1 MCFWKREFLS
11 QGGMRSFPALNAT
24 IILCA
29 LVGHSHGA
37 ITPQGGEFPLVGD
50 IAGHQQH
57 PSVALHREGG
67 LVAWQNATVDSGGE
81 RVVVQ
86 ALGADYR
93 GVGVPQ
99 VVSQNIT
106 GQNDLNPAVAAL
118 PEGRS
123 VVVWES
129 GPRSS
134 QDIFIRFLD
143 AQGQFQTDI
152 QPVNSFQA
160 GVQSDAA
167 VSALANG
174 NVLVVW
180 ASDGQDG
187 SGEGIYGQRFS
198 QTGSKVGTEFRVS
211 QTTNQNQSRPAVA
224 ALSAS
229 QFAVAWVGES
239 VAGQN
244 SSGAPN
250 LRRNV
255 LARFIGVSD
264 TAGNEFQLN
273 EGDVVAT
280 EVSLTAL
287 PAGGFVA
294 AWTQRDEVSSRN
306 ITEVFSR
313 QYASNGLP
321 NGEAQ
326 RVNTF
331 LPGAQDSPVLAA
343 VNAGVMMAWSSF
355 GQDAGGLGVRGR
367 LLSGGTEFGVNAQE
381 NFDQATPA
389 LATDGGQQLL
399 AVWANTIRADHSIL
413 SAQRYVLHDGS
424 SLPAATDL
432 SAGEVEV
439 VGDEP
444 VQRQTNP
451 SVVAERER
459 AAALKAQQA
468 QNIAGT
474 ATLQVAAAPQPVD
487 EPTTSPPPP
496 TVETVAPT
504 PVRVPV
510 PPTPQVVE
518 AVKPPQ
524 PQPADPAPQATSA
537 AATPRAQSSVPPPAL
552 PSASTAAL
560 NALGGLTQRYQAG
573 GQARQQL
580 GSTRS
585 YIAPVRQYASAESS
599 VGTSPTRSSMLLGST
614 FSRTRPSALRITAA
628 GSDVRLGQPRTTANS
643 QPAASQTASGSQASQ
658 VAAANTAQAR
668 AEAVQANAIAS
679 AATANNTSQQAVPAG
694 IVRTGRGTNLRWVSQ
709 YGARYQVQSSND
721 RYSWNNI
728 GTPRTSTSGV
738 DALNISNV
746 SARYFRVIR
755 VN

>member
-1 MCFWKREFLS
+1 M
-11 QGGMRSFPALNAT
+11 
-24 IILCA
+24 
-29 LVGHSHGA
+29 
-37 ITPQGGEFPLVGD
+37 
-50 IAGHQQH
+50 
-57 PSVALHREGG
+57 
-67 LVAWQNATVDSGGE
+67 
-81 RVVVQ
+81 
-86 ALGADYR
+86 
-93 GVGVPQ
+93 
-99 VVSQNIT
+99 VSQNIT
-106 GQNDLNPAVAAL
+106 GQNDLNPAAAL
-118 PEGRS
+118 PEGQS

-134 QDIFIRFLD
+134 RDIFIRVLD
-143 AQGQFQTDI
+143 AQGQFQSDI

-167 VSALANG
+167 VAALTG
-174 NVLVVW
+174 GDVLVVW
-180 ASDGQDG
+180 ASDGQDR

-198 QTGSKVGTEFRVS
+198 QTGAKVGGEFRVS
-211 QTTNQNQSRPAVA
+211 QTTSQNQSRPAVVA
-224 ALSAS
+224 VGSS
-229 QFAVAWVGES
+229 QFVVAWVGES
-239 VAGQN
+239 VAGRN

-280 EVSLTAL
+280 EVSLAAL
-287 PAGGFVA
+287 SAGGFVA

-306 ITEVFSR
+306 ITEVFAR
-313 QYASNGLP
+313 QYLSNGLP
-321 NGEAQ
+321 SGEAQ

-367 LLSGGTEFGVNAQE
+367 LLSGGAEFGVNAQE
-381 NFDQATPA
+381 NLDQSMPA
-389 LATDGGQQLL
+389 LASDGGQQLL

-424 SLPAATDL
+424 NLPAATDL
-432 SAGEVEV
+432 SAGAVEV

-459 AAALKAQQA
+459 AAALKAQQT

-474 ATLQVAAAPQPVD
+474 ATLQVTAAPQPVG
-487 EPTTSPPPP
+487 EPTTPPPPP

-518 AVKPPQ
+518 TVTPPQ
-524 PQPADPAPQATSA
+524 PQPADPAPQATSVA
-537 AATPRAQSSVPPPAL
+537 APPRAQSSGRPPPCPAPPPRHSMPWEGL
-552 PSASTAAL
+552 PSDIRRAVRLVSSWAPRGPILRRFANMLLLNLPWEHRQRVPACCWVAPFHAQNRAPCASLPRDRISGWGNRGPQPIHSRQPVKLHPAARQAKLQRPIPRKLEQKPFRLMPSAS
-560 NALGGLTQRYQAG
+560 
-573 GQARQQL
+573 
-580 GSTRS
+580 S
-585 YIAPVRQYASAESS
+585 
-599 VGTSPTRSSMLLGST
+599 
-614 FSRTRPSALRITAA
+614 
-628 GSDVRLGQPRTTANS
+628 
-643 QPAASQTASGSQASQ
+643 
-658 VAAANTAQAR
+658 
-668 AEAVQANAIAS
+668 
-679 AATANNTSQQAVPAG
+679 ATANNTSQQAVPAG

-728 GTPRTSTSGV
+728 GTPAHQYQRGRCLEYQQCERALFPRYTSELNEHESSKFNPVRQRIFNLRNPTPQREWSLKGASMGWSLGAGGTRVVRVWRYGLEGV
-738 DALNISNV
+738 GSV
-746 SARYFRVIR
+746 GEQ
-755 VN
+755 

>member
-1 MCFWKREFLS
+1 
-11 QGGMRSFPALNAT
+11 MRFFPALNTT
-24 IILCA
+24 IFLCT
-29 LVGHSHGA
+29 LVGYSHGA
-37 ITPQGGEFPLVGD
+37 IAPQGGEFPLVGD
-50 IAGHQQH
+50 IAGHQQY
-57 PSVALHREGG
+57 PSVALHRAGG
-67 LVAWQNATVDSGGE
+67 LVAWQNATAESGGE

-93 GVGVPQ
+93 GMGAPR

-118 PEGRS
+118 PEGQS

-134 QDIFIRFLD
+134 RDIFIRVLD
-143 AQGQFQTDI
+143 AQGQFQSDI

-167 VSALANG
+167 VAALTG
-174 NVLVVW
+174 GDVLVVW
-180 ASDGQDG
+180 ASDGQDR

-198 QTGSKVGTEFRVS
+198 QTGAKVGGEFRVS
-211 QTTNQNQSRPAVA
+211 QTTGQNQSRPAVVA
-224 ALSAS
+224 VGSS
-229 QFAVAWVGES
+229 QFVVAWVGES
-239 VAGQN
+239 VAGRN

-280 EVSLTAL
+280 EVSLAAL
-287 PAGGFVA
+287 SAGGFVA

-306 ITEVFSR
+306 ITEVFAR
-313 QYASNGLP
+313 QYLSNGLP
-321 NGEAQ
+321 SGEAQ

-367 LLSGGTEFGVNAQE
+367 LLSGGAEFGVNAQE
-381 NFDQATPA
+381 NLDQSMPA
-389 LATDGGQQLL
+389 LASDGGQQLL

-424 SLPAATDL
+424 NLPAATDL
-432 SAGEVEV
+432 SAGAVEV
-439 VGDEP
+439 VGNEP

-459 AAALKAQQA
+459 AAALKAQQT

-474 ATLQVAAAPQPVD
+474 ATLQVTAAPQPVG
-487 EPTTSPPPP
+487 EPTTPPPPP

-518 AVKPPQ
+518 TVTPPQ
-524 PQPADPAPQATSA
+524 PQPSDPAPQATSVA
-537 AATPRAQSSVPPPAL
+537 APPRAQASVQAAAL

-585 YIAPVRQYASAESS
+585 YIAPVRQYASAEST
-599 VGTSPTRSSMLLGST
+599 VGTAPTRSSMLLGST
-614 FSRTRPSALRITAA
+614 FSRTRPSALRITSA
-628 GSDVRLGQPRTTANS
+628 GSDIRLGQPRSTANS
-643 QPAASQTASGSQASQ
+643 QSVASQTASGSQASQ
-658 VAAANTAQAR
+658 VAAANTAKAR
-668 AEAVQANAIAS
+668 AEAVQANATAS
-679 AATANNTSQQAVPAG
+679 SATANNTSQQAVPAG

-721 RYSWNNI
+721 RYSWGNV

-738 DALNISNV
+738 DTLNISNE

>member
-1 MCFWKREFLS
+1 
-11 QGGMRSFPALNAT
+11 MRPFPTLNT
-24 IILCA
+24 TVVLCA

-50 IAGHQQH
+50 VAGHQQH
-57 PSVALHREGG
+57 PSVALHSAGG
-67 LVAWQNATVDSGGE
+67 LIAWQNATAESGGE

-93 GVGVPQ
+93 GMGAPR

-118 PEGRS
+118 PEGYS
-123 VVVWES
+123 VVAWES

-160 GVQSDAA
+160 GVQSDVAVAA
-167 VSALANG
+167 LSG
-174 NVLVVW
+174 GDVLVVW
-180 ASDGQDG
+180 SSDGQDG

-198 QTGSKVGTEFRVS
+198 QTGTKVGGEFRVS
-211 QTTNQNQSRPAVA
+211 QTTNQNQSRPAVVA
-224 ALSAS
+224 IGPS
-229 QFAVAWVGES
+229 QFVVAWVGES
-239 VAGQN
+239 VAGRN

-255 LARFIGVSD
+255 LARFIGRAD

-306 ITEVFSR
+306 ITEVFAR

-367 LLSGGTEFGVNAQE
+367 LLSGGAEFGVNAQE
-381 NFDQATPA
+381 NLDQATPA

-432 SAGEVEV
+432 SVGGVEV

-459 AAALKAQQA
+459 AAALKAQLA
-468 QNIAGT
+468 QNVAGI
-474 ATLQVAAAPQPVD
+474 ATLQVAATPEMVE
-487 EPTTSPPPP
+487 EPATPPPPP

-510 PPTPQVVE
+510 PPAPQVVE
-518 AVKPPQ
+518 TVSPPQ
-524 PQPADPAPQATSA
+524 TKPTDLVPEATSGA
-537 AATPRAQSSVPPPAL
+537 APPRIQSSVQTAAL

-560 NALGGLTQRYQAG
+560 NALGGLTQRYQSG

-585 YIAPVRQYASAESS
+585 YISPVRQYASAGSS

-614 FSRTRPSALRITAA
+614 FSRTRPSALRVTAA

-643 QPAASQTASGSQASQ
+643 QPATSQTASGSQASQ